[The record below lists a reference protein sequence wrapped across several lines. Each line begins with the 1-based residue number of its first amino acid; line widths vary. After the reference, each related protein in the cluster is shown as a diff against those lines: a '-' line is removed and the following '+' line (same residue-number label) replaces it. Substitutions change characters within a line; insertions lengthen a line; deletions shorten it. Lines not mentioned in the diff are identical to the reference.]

1 MRDLP
6 GISKSVLNL
15 FVQNG
20 EYFSTSGGTW
30 NTSVNTSGGGSSFSW
45 GSSFLGR
52 CIQRTLGNSS
62 IKTRCTHGAI
72 LCVTGDLLKIIC
84 LFHKDS
90 TREIKIIL
98 TEN

>member
-72 LCVTGDLLKIIC
+72 LCVTGDLLKINC

>member
-1 MRDLP
+1 MRVDLP

-72 LCVTGDLLKIIC
+72 LCVTGDL
-84 LFHKDS
+84 
-90 TREIKIIL
+90 IKTQIFINKKNVL
-98 TEN
+98 RQKS